1 MKHSD
6 QNLCRTILNRIT
18 IQQKINL
25 LQKQEIKGNTGQP
38 ELKCCNMYS

>member
-25 LQKQEIKGNTGQP
+25 LQKQSGN
-38 ELKCCNMYS
+38 KYYSKLEK